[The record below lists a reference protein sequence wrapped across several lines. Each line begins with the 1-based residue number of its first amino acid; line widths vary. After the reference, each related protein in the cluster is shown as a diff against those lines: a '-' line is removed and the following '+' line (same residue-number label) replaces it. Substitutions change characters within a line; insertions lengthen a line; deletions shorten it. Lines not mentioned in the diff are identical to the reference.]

1 MGGTGSDAT
10 GECYA
15 LGVLM
20 FPVIPADS
28 VQVGSLEG
36 RCFSCRTWD
45 RPRCPSAVPTTA
57 SQSFGEKSEEQDRT
71 DGEKG

>member
-1 MGGTGSDAT
+1 
-10 GECYA
+10 
-15 LGVLM
+15 M

-57 SQSFGEKSEEQDRT
+57 SQSFGEKSEEQDGT